1 MHSGNISRM
10 WTNAAPTLLTS
21 TECFRSATHKMGWEA
36 VRARSFATT
45 KSTARP
51 ILVPFESSCDFLL
64 VINTNLRLILHRFR
78 DSAFNRSKIA
88 TFGYLSFVYGNSP
101 SEGLPWDDLRKMAYQ
116 IVPNC
121 VETLPK
127 ISIAWVVCTNVT
139 DRQQTTDRWQADGRW
154 HIAIANNDW

>member
-1 MHSGNISRM
+1 ML
-10 WTNAAPTLLTS
+10 WFTFPLQKVLAYLQPLLRNPRRKLPNS
-21 TECFRSATHKMGWEA
+21 SKLRGCWGYYAVQGHPRSP
-36 VRARSFATT
+36 S
-45 KSTARP
+45 
-51 ILVPFESSCDFLL
+51 LVPIKSSCDFLL